1 VAGDVSTF
9 LSLGYD
15 FKVGRLAFGPVISG
29 QYTYMGFSSFT
40 ENGAESLNLRVGG
53 QSYNS
58 MRMNVG
64 GRIAYT
70 WPINQKV
77 LFIPEVR
84 MFWQHEFLQNP
95 TDINA
100 SLNGAGPG
108 FTYRTS
114 VAGRDSV
121 FAGAGLNLQIGRQW
135 MMGAHYN
142 VDFASR
148 TSIDNIVSVNL
159 AYSF

>member
-1 VAGDVSTF
+1 
-9 LSLGYD
+9 
-15 FKVGRLAFGPVISG
+15 
-29 QYTYMGFSSFT
+29 MGFSSFT

-100 SLNGAGPG
+100 SLNGGPVRALS
-108 FTYRTS
+108 TARAS
-114 VAGRDSV
+114 L
-121 FAGAGLNLQIGRQW
+121 GAIQSSPVPASICRS
-135 MMGAHYN
+135 AAYYN